1 MIVDPSEGNRVRNKA
16 LKVCADPDAARAA
29 WERVSNDGRCH
40 GKTSRAARYAMLQI
54 IADGGSI
61 PDAEKAAWA
70 VLE

>member
-1 MIVDPSEGNRVRNKA
+1 MIIDPAIGNRVRKKA

-29 WERVSNDGRCH
+29 WERVSKDGRCH
-40 GKTSRAARYAMLQI
+40 GKTSRAARYAMLKV

-70 VLE
+70 ALE